1 MHYLEITLIGVILF
15 YPIVDLIIEKY
26 KSQKKSKKKIFEY
39 LKISFIM
46 WLPTLL
52 LLHLFSKGELSVVN
66 LGIVIEISWQ
76 NILFASLL
84 FVAIIY
90 LLLLIRSIQS
100 SEELRAEITNKLEPY
115 RDILPVSTN
124 EMFIFTL
131 ILSVSAGICEELLF
145 RAYLFTLIDN
155 HIGMVAAILL
165 SSAVFGLWH
174 IYLGWQEVIR
184 TSVMGAVFCGVFIFT
199 GNIILPIL
207 LHVFVDVY
215 SGLMCYFAM
224 RKPPSIIQK
233 S

>member
-1 MHYLEITLIGVILF
+1 
-15 YPIVDLIIEKY
+15 
-26 KSQKKSKKKIFEY
+26 
-39 LKISFIM
+39 
-46 WLPTLL
+46 
-52 LLHLFSKGELSVVN
+52 
-66 LGIVIEISWQ
+66 VIEHSWQ
-76 NILFASLL
+76 NVLFASLL

-100 SEELRAEITNKLEPY
+100 SEELRAEITNKLESY
-115 RDILPVSTN
+115 KDILPVSKN

-155 HIGMVAAILL
+155 HISIVAAILL

-199 GNIILPIL
+199 MDAN
-207 LHVFVDVY
+207 
-215 SGLMCYFAM
+215 
-224 RKPPSIIQK
+224 
-233 S
+233 

>member
-1 MHYLEITLIGVILF
+1 MHYLEITLIGMILF

-26 KSQKKSKKKIFEY
+26 KSKNKTFEF

-52 LLHLFSKGELSVVN
+52 LIHLFSNGQLSVAN
-66 LGIVIEISWQ
+66 FGFVIENSWQ

-84 FVAIIY
+84 LIAIIY

-100 SEELRAEITNKLEPY
+100 SEELRTEIKSKFAAY
-115 RDILPVSTN
+115 KDILPVTKN
-124 EMFIFTL
+124 EMLVFTL
-131 ILSVSAGICEELLF
+131 ILSVSAGVCEELLF
-145 RAYLFTLIDN
+145 RAYLFTLIDS

-184 TSVMGAVFCGVFIFT
+184 TSIMGAVFCGVFIFT

-207 LHVFVDVY
+207 LHIFVDVY

-224 RKPPSIIQK
+224 RKSSSSSSIIQ
-233 S
+233 

>member
-1 MHYLEITLIGVILF
+1 
-15 YPIVDLIIEKY
+15 
-26 KSQKKSKKKIFEY
+26 
-39 LKISFIM
+39 
-46 WLPTLL
+46 
-52 LLHLFSKGELSVVN
+52 ELSVVN
-66 LGIVIEISWQ
+66 FGIVIENNWK
-76 NILFASLL
+76 NILFSSLL
-84 FVAIIY
+84 FIAIIY
-90 LLLLIRSIQS
+90 LLFLIRSIQS
-100 SEELRAEITNKLEPY
+100 SEDLRAEITSKFESY
-115 RDILPVSTN
+115 KDILPVTKN
-124 EMFIFTL
+124 EMLIFTL

-145 RAYLFTLIDN
+145 RAYLFTLIDS

-165 SSAVFGLWH
+165 SSAFFGLWH

-207 LHVFVDVY
+207 LHIFVDVY